1 MLLLHSCRGFCF
13 GKTYQAWPRLPIRP
27 ASQKRCPR
35 PFSPLRQFTFV
46 FVPPSSLTVCK
57 PLTAR
62 AAISLSNGLEAAAPY
77 LPAGGLFLYMCVSYS
92 THLVCISGGWREGCL
107 LYPYRVGGVWHSDK
121 KKMLNFM
128 GWDINCF
135 GGMSKNAWRGLLE
148 KWIRAIG
155 FV

>member
-1 MLLLHSCRGFCF
+1 MFNVYYLLTTTSIITLLNVLLCVVVAFLPGLLFWENLPGMTASPDTPCF
-13 GKTYQAWPRLPIRP
+13 AKKMPP
-27 ASQKRCPR
+27 
-35 PFSPLRQFTFV
+35 PFLPLRQFTFV

-107 LYPYRVGGVWHSDK
+107 LYPYRVGGV
-121 KKMLNFM
+121 
-128 GWDINCF
+128 
-135 GGMSKNAWRGLLE
+135 
-148 KWIRAIG
+148 
-155 FV
+155 